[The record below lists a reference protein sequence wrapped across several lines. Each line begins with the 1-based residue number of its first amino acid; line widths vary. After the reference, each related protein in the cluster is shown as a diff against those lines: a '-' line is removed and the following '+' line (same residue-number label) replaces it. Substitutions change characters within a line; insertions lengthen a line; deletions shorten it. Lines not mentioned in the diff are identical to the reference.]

1 MTLRKRMHAPSA
13 KSALTGATQ
22 TPENTGNTGV
32 LMLSIAPQITVQNA
46 NAPGAGNTTTRS
58 DQDEHV
64 RGVVMANAHPIFAHG
79 FCRNPVSGSV
89 RP

>member
-1 MTLRKRMHAPSA
+1 MTLRKRLRTPSA
-13 KSALTGATQ
+13 KSALTSATQ

-32 LMLSIAPQITVQNA
+32 LMLSIAPQIKVQNA

-64 RGVVMANAHPIFAHG
+64 RGVVMANAHPIFAAWIL
-79 FCRNPVSGSV
+79 RNPSLGSA